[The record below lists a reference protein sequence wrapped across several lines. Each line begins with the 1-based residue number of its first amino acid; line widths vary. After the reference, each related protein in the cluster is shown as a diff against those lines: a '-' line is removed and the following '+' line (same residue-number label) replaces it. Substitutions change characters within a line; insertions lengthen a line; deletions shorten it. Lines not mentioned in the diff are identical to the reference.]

1 MRRARAALVMLLP
14 IGWVICGGG
23 SLASDAIDPAPSE
36 LAALMERFAGSG
48 GVRVRFRELRHLS
61 ILTDPIETTG
71 RVYFAPPDRL
81 ARHTTWPDRS
91 SVVVEAGRVSVGDET
106 GQRVFDFDTSE
117 VARALV
123 GNLMIVFRGDL
134 ESLKARY
141 SITFDSAGE
150 NWTLDLEPRSR
161 AVRGIID
168 RIRFTGRN
176 RELSAMETHE
186 TNGDRTIMRF
196 DEIELGL
203 AWEQGDLDRIFSL
216 DPPDAAP

>member
-1 MRRARAALVMLLP
+1 MRRARAALATLLP
-14 IGWVICGGG
+14 IGWVICSGG
-23 SLASDAIDPAPSE
+23 SLASDATDPAPTE
-36 LAALMERFAGSG
+36 LVALMERFAASG
-48 GVRVRFRELRHLS
+48 GVRARFRELRHLS
-61 ILTDPIETTG
+61 ILTDPIETAG
-71 RVYFAPPDRL
+71 MVYFAPPDRL

-91 SVVVEAGRVSVGDET
+91 SVVVEARRVSLGDET

-141 SITFDSAGE
+141 SISFDSDGE

-168 RIRFTGRN
+168 RFRFTGRN

-186 TNGDRTIMRF
+186 SNGDRTIMRF

-203 AWEQGDLDRIFSL
+203 TWEQGDIDRIFSL